1 MTSKIFKTEYE
12 ILLELLS
19 EKGRISI
26 LSENDSNKILKEIFD
41 EMKDDRH
48 LFIESERELQN
59 IVLNS

>member
-12 ILLELLS
+12 ILLESLS
-19 EKGRISI
+19 EQGKVKI

-41 EMKDDRH
+41 GMKDDRH